1 MNDLLTELRR
11 VRIESVLRDAVEDD
25 VVPGV
30 VAIVAAKDGTSV
42 ECAAGVANIETG
54 SPMGANTVLRLA
66 SMTKLL
72 TVIVAWKEIE
82 RAGFSIDDAV
92 GEIMPEFDDLL
103 VLTGFD
109 GDAPLL
115 RPPARRAT
123 VRNLLTHTAGLG
135 YDLWNE
141 QLLRYEQVTGT
152 PGTAE
157 GSLRTFTA
165 PLVADPGARFDYG
178 SSADWLGRIAE
189 RLSGKPLDALYREHI
204 TGPLRMTDTV
214 PFLSSEQRGRS
225 APAHVREGAG
235 WAISDADYAQT
246 PEFIAGGHAL
256 YSTPRDFMIL
266 QRALLDGGK
275 DANGSQAI
283 PHDLVEAMSRSLLT
297 DVSLRSLTS
306 AMRDTVADL
315 VLDEADGWGPG
326 LLISSGR
333 EGGRSAG
340 SFGWMGLYNTSFWVD
355 PAAGVTA
362 AIYCQA
368 LPFLDPRIHGLLSSF
383 EESVYA

>member
-1 MNDLLTELRR
+1 MSDVLTESHR
-11 VRIESVLRDAVEDD
+11 VRIESVLRNAVEDD

-30 VAIVAAKDGTSV
+30 VAIVTARDGTSI

-54 SPMGANTVLRLA
+54 SPMRTDTVLRLA

-72 TVIVAWKEIE
+72 TVIVAWKELE
-82 RAGFSIDDAV
+82 RAGFSIDAPV
-92 GEIMPEFDDLL
+92 GDIMPEFDDLL

-109 GDAPLL
+109 GDVPLL
-115 RPPARRAT
+115 RPQARSAT
-123 VRNLLTHTAGLG
+123 LRNLLTHTSGLG

-141 QLLRYEQVTGT
+141 HLLRYEQITGT

-165 PLVADPGARFDYG
+165 PLVADPGVRFEYG

-189 RLSGKPLDALYREHI
+189 RLSSKPLDVLYREHI

-214 PFLSSEQRGRS
+214 PFLSSEQRARS
-225 APAHVREGAG
+225 APAHVREGG
-235 WAISDADYAQT
+235 RWALSDADYAQT

-256 YSTPRDFMIL
+256 YSTPRDFMTL
-266 QRALLDGGK
+266 QRSLLDGGK
-275 DANGSQAI
+275 DANGLQAV

-297 DVSLRSLTS
+297 DAPLRSLTS
-306 AMRDTVADL
+306 VMRDTVADL

-333 EGGRSAG
+333 DGGRSAG

-368 LPFLDPRIHGLLSSF
+368 LPFLDPRIDGLLNSF
-383 EESVYA
+383 EDSVYA